1 MRHLE
6 KRWFSKLFNINLI
19 TIGRLKED
27 YWRKASA
34 EYEKRLGA
42 FCKIKIIEL
51 EESKLPENPSIK
63 EINIALEN
71 ESKAILK
78 NISGCIISLCIEGEQ
93 FSSEKFAE
101 KIDALGI
108 DGNSTLNFI
117 IGSSH
122 GLSDNLKEKSKIK
135 ISMSKMTFP
144 HQMARILLLE
154 QIYRAFMIINNNKY
168 HK

>member
-1 MRHLE
+1 ME

-63 EINIALEN
+63 EINMALEN

-78 NISGCIISLCIEGEQ
+78 NIWDVFFHFVL
-93 FSSEKFAE
+93 KA
-101 KIDALGI
+101 
-108 DGNSTLNFI
+108 NSFQVK
-117 IGSSH
+117 
-122 GLSDNLKEKSKIK
+122 NLLKKL
-135 ISMSKMTFP
+135 M
-144 HQMARILLLE
+144 L
-154 QIYRAFMIINNNKY
+154 
-168 HK
+168 